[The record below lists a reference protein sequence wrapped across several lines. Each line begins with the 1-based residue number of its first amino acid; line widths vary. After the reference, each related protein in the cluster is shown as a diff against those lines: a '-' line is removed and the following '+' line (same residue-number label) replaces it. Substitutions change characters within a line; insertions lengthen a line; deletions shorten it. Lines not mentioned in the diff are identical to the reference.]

1 MNPLGINFL
10 VTFQKGQIVHL
21 QIENTATE
29 NMPVVMP
36 PNDQYIL
43 TFDNGH
49 VVIGATHENDTGFDH
64 RVTAGGL
71 HEVFHKALTVAPGL
85 ENATMLETRVD
96 SDHLHQDS
104 YLLSDRY
111 LTLKEFSLRMD

>member
-1 MNPLGINFL
+1 MGERNLESMGINFL

-49 VVIGATHENDTGFDH
+49 VVMVRT
-64 RVTAGGL
+64 
-71 HEVFHKALTVAPGL
+71 
-85 ENATMLETRVD
+85 
-96 SDHLHQDS
+96 
-104 YLLSDRY
+104 
-111 LTLKEFSLRMD
+111 

>member
-1 MNPLGINFL
+1 M
-10 VTFQKGQIVHL
+10 
-21 QIENTATE
+21 ENTATE

-71 HEVFHKALTVAPGL
+71 HEVFHKALAVAPDL

-96 SDHLHQDS
+96 SDHSRQDF
-104 YLLSDRY
+104 YLLLDHF
-111 LTLKEFSLRMD
+111 LTLRAFSLRTD

>member
-1 MNPLGINFL
+1 M
-10 VTFQKGQIVHL
+10 
-21 QIENTATE
+21 ENTATE

-71 HEVFHKALTVAPGL
+71 NEVFHKALTVAPGL

-96 SDHLHQDS
+96 SDHLP
-104 YLLSDRY
+104 RV
-111 LTLKEFSLRMD
+111 LTCNWPTS

>member
-1 MNPLGINFL
+1 
-10 VTFQKGQIVHL
+10 
-21 QIENTATE
+21 
-29 NMPVVMP
+29 MPVVMP

-71 HEVFHKALTVAPGL
+71 HEVFHKALAVAPGL
-85 ENATMLETRVD
+85 ENATVLETSWIQTIYTRI
-96 SDHLHQDS
+96 
-104 YLLSDRY
+104 
-111 LTLKEFSLRMD
+111 LTCYRTTT

>member
-71 HEVFHKALTVAPGL
+71 HEVFHKALAVAPGL
-85 ENATMLETRVD
+85 ENATMLETRVGFRPFT
-96 SDHLHQDS
+96 QDS
-104 YLLSDRY
+104 YLLSDHY